1 MKIATHINESGE
13 VANFCE
19 EGSVCLY
26 ENISGVWTK
35 RKEIFFTMK
44 DITSLSDVRYKFLNV
59 VFQLNDCRI
68 FLIRELK
75 GLQRALLEEMGFHTW
90 KSEGGLI
97 EQLDFVAGKENET
110 IITNQNTCSRAAVGH
125 QDSYRCGA
133 DCSSSRKE
141 ATGLRKIGSLDIN
154 KPIPAPLPVG
164 DISSG
169 YYRTNLAEV
178 LKNNPDLTS
187 RQVLIP
193 FMETTAFQKLEIFC
207 DHLPRWL
214 SREAELLNLSIESDI
229 PDTSGHGIK
238 VTIIPIN

>member
-1 MKIATHINESGE
+1 MKIATYINESGE

-26 ENISGVWTK
+26 ENISGVWIN

-44 DITSLSDVRYKFLNV
+44 EVTTLLDLRYKFLNV
-59 VFQLNDCRI
+59 VLQLEDCRI
-68 FLIRELK
+68 FLVGELK
-75 GLQRALLEEMGFHTW
+75 GLQHALLEEMGFHTW

-97 EQLDFVAGKENET
+97 EQLDFVARKENEA
-110 IITNQNTCSRAAVGH
+110 IITNQNTCSSAVRY

-141 ATGLRKIGSLDIN
+141 AIGLQRIGSLDIYR
-154 KPIPAPLPVG
+154 PIPAPLPVG
-164 DISSG
+164 DISNG

-193 FMETTAFQKLEIFC
+193 FMETTAFRKLEIFC

-214 SREAELLNLSIESDI
+214 SREAELLNLSIESDM
-229 PDTSGHGIK
+229 PDTSGHGMK
-238 VTIIPIN
+238 VTVISKN